1 MSYRSALAQQVEPL
15 ALEANALALQARV
28 REQEAIIESLRR
40 QISDDRLV
48 FERSSA
54 AARIGLWEC
63 DLSSEKLIWSDV
75 VYDIFG
81 LPRGSRLDRQATL
94 ERYVGNSA
102 RELVSRRTAAIRD
115 RTGFTLD
122 AEIIAFTGQ
131 TRWIRITAS
140 VDCRDGQPFRVFGMK
155 QDITEEKLLA
165 DRTRYLA
172 ENDVLTGLAN
182 RAKFQSTLSRV
193 CANAESGE
201 SRALLIIDLDG
212 FKLVNDTHGHMA
224 GDECLRE
231 AARRLRSICGDT
243 ELVARLGGD
252 EFGIVCSG
260 DVDLPDL
267 NTLSQAIIE
276 EMQRPVFY
284 GGQALHFGASV
295 GIALFD
301 RCTPSQLYKAADT
314 ALYEAKS
321 AGRNAF
327 RATTGL
333 RVGSKSQV

>member
-1 MSYRSALAQQVEPL
+1 MSYGSALAQQLEPL

-28 REQEAIIESLRR
+28 REQEAIIEGLRR

-63 DLSSEKLIWSDV
+63 DLSSENLIWSDV

-102 RELVSRRTAAIRD
+102 RELVSRRTAAIRE

-193 CANAESGE
+193 CANTGGTSK
-201 SRALLIIDLDG
+201 ALLIVDLDG

-231 AARRLRSICGDT
+231 AARRMRSICGDN

-260 DVDLPDL
+260 EVDLPAL
-267 NTLSQAIIE
+267 NALAQAIIE

-295 GIALFD
+295 GIALLD
-301 RCTPSQLYKAADT
+301 RCTPSQLYKAADA

-327 RATTGL
+327 RATTRPGAGAL
-333 RVGSKSQV
+333 TL